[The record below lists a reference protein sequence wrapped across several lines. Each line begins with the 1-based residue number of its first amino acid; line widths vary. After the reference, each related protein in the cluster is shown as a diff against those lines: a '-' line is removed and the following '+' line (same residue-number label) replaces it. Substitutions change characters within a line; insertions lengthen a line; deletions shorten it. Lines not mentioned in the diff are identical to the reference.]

1 MLSRRDTQPKPCGPE
16 SSHRRQQEIHDD
28 GIDPWTRIQRLF
40 KMPSQTGLNKLNINH
55 GWPVMVLLPLA
66 GLAKIFHWSP
76 TIVLVVNIAAI
87 IFLSESISISS
98 DELAEHLGEL
108 QGALL
113 SATFGN
119 TVELTAGVLA
129 LVHGEIAF
137 AQSVMVG
144 SILSDILLIFGC
156 CLVTASYNKEV
167 LEFNSAL
174 AKTLSSLMMI
184 TAVTML
190 LPTALYSTFPV
201 SEIDERVLSFSRGTS
216 LVLLALYGGYLYF
229 YLGTHKHLFLSN
241 EGEAGDDDDENNGGS
256 SSADSGASL
265 ASSIIRLT
273 TAVAATVFCTELL
286 LESVEDMA
294 QTLGVSEVF
303 IAIVFIPIASNST
316 EGVTVIAASRTGDT
330 DSAIRVIIDSLLQI
344 GLFVIPFLVIIGWCI
359 AEPMTLFFD
368 SFQTVAMFSAILVV
382 NHLLR
387 DGQYAYIHGAM
398 LLALYSSLVV
408 AFYTR

>member
-1 MLSRRDTQPKPCGPE
+1 MSRRGTQPEPCGPE
-16 SSHRRQQEIHDD
+16 PSRHQRHQIQDAD
-28 GIDPWTRIQRLF
+28 IDPWTQIQRFF
-40 KMPSQTGLNKLNINH
+40 KMPSQTGLKELNINH

-66 GLAKIFHWSP
+66 GLAKIFHWNP
-76 TIVLVVNIAAI
+76 IIVLVVNIVAI
-87 IFLSESISISS
+87 IFLSEAISISS

-119 TVELTAGVLA
+119 TVELTAGILA
-129 LVHGEIAF
+129 LVHGEISF

-144 SILSDILLIFGC
+144 SILSDILLVFGC
-156 CLVTASYNKEV
+156 CLITASYNKEV

-184 TAVTML
+184 TSVTML

-201 SEIDERVLSFSRGTS
+201 SEIDDRVLSFSRGTS

-241 EGEAGDDDDENNGGS
+241 ESETSDDGIQGDPSPPANR
-256 SSADSGASL
+256 ASL
-265 ASSIIRLT
+265 ASSIIRLI

-286 LESVEDMA
+286 LESIGDMT

-316 EGVTVIAASRTGDT
+316 EGVTVITASRTGDT

-344 GLFVIPFLVIIGWCI
+344 GLFVIPFLVIIGWGI

-368 SFQTVAMFSAILVV
+368 SFQTVAMFLAILVV

-408 AFYTR
+408 AFYAH

>member
-1 MLSRRDTQPKPCGPE
+1 M
-16 SSHRRQQEIHDD
+16 
-28 GIDPWTRIQRLF
+28 
-40 KMPSQTGLNKLNINH
+40 
-55 GWPVMVLLPLA
+55 
-66 GLAKIFHWSP
+66 
-76 TIVLVVNIAAI
+76 
-87 IFLSESISISS
+87 
-98 DELAEHLGEL
+98 
-108 QGALL
+108 
-113 SATFGN
+113 
-119 TVELTAGVLA
+119 
-129 LVHGEIAF
+129 
-137 AQSVMVG
+137 
-144 SILSDILLIFGC
+144 
-156 CLVTASYNKEV
+156 
-167 LEFNSAL
+167 
-174 AKTLSSLMMI
+174 
-184 TAVTML
+184 
-190 LPTALYSTFPV
+190 
-201 SEIDERVLSFSRGTS
+201 
-216 LVLLALYGGYLYF
+216 LLALYGGYLYF

-241 EGEAGDDDDENNGGS
+241 ESEAGDDDDENNGGS

-286 LESVEDMA
+286 LESVDDMA

-398 LLALYSSLVV
+398 LLAL
-408 AFYTR
+408 

>member
-1 MLSRRDTQPKPCGPE
+1 MSRRDTPESCGPE
-16 SSHRRQQEIHDD
+16 PSRHQRQQQTQDAD
-28 GIDPWTRIQRLF
+28 IDPWTRIQRSF

-66 GLAKIFHWSP
+66 GLTKIFHWSS
-76 TIVLVVNIAAI
+76 TIVLVVNIVAI
-87 IFLSESISISS
+87 IFLSEAISISS
-98 DELAEHLGEL
+98 DELAAHLGEL

-119 TVELTAGVLA
+119 TVELTAGILA
-129 LVHGEIAF
+129 LVHDEIPF

-144 SILSDILLIFGC
+144 SILSDILLVFGC

-201 SEIDERVLSFSRGTS
+201 SEIDDRVLSFSRGTS
-216 LVLLALYGGYLYF
+216 LVLLGLYGGYLYF
-229 YLGTHKHLFLSN
+229 YLGTHKHLFVSN
-241 EGEAGDDDDENNGGS
+241 ESESSDYENNGDS
-256 SSADSGASL
+256 SSAASRASL

-286 LESVEDMA
+286 LESVDDMA
-294 QTLGVSEVF
+294 QTLRVSEVF
-303 IAIVFIPIASNST
+303 IAMVFIPIASNST

-368 SFQTVAMFSAILVV
+368 SFQTVAMFLAILVV

-408 AFYTR
+408 AFYAR

>member
-1 MLSRRDTQPKPCGPE
+1 MASQRR
-16 SSHRRQQEIHDD
+16 IHCREPRHNPDV
-28 GIDPWTRIQRLF
+28 GTRIQEWF
-40 KMPSQTGLNKLNINH
+40 NKPAQGLNFSPGL
-55 GWPVMVLLPLA
+55 PVMMLLPLA
-66 GLAKIFHWSP
+66 GAAKLFHWNAA
-76 TIVLVVNIAAI
+76 IVLVVNIVAI
-87 IFLSESISISS
+87 IFLSESISVSS

-119 TVELTAGVLA
+119 TVELTAGILA
-129 LVHGEIAF
+129 LVHGEIRF

-144 SILSDILLIFGC
+144 SILSDILLVFGV
-156 CLVTASYNKEV
+156 CLITASYNKDV
-167 LEFNSAL
+167 LHFNGAL

-184 TAVTML
+184 TAVAIL

-201 SEIDERVLSFSRGTS
+201 SEIDDRVLSFSRGTAI
-216 LVLLALYGGYLYF
+216 VLLALYGGYLYF
-229 YLGTHKHLFLSN
+229 YLGTHKHLFVTSDS
-241 EGEAGDDDDENNGGS
+241 EASDDE
-256 SSADSGASL
+256 DDTKPEPRTPASL

-286 LESVEDMA
+286 IESTEDMA

-316 EGVTVIAASRTGDT
+316 EGVTVAASSKSGDT

-344 GLFVIPFLVIIGWCI
+344 GLFAIPFLVIVGWCI
-359 AEPMTLFFD
+359 GEPMTLFFD
-368 SFQTVAMFSAILVV
+368 SLQTVAMFLSILVV

-398 LLALYSSLVV
+398 LLALYSGLIA

>member
-28 GIDPWTRIQRLF
+28 DIDPWTRIQRLF

-66 GLAKIFHWSP
+66 GLAKIFHWNP

-201 SEIDERVLSFSRGTS
+201 SEIDDRVLSFSRGTS

-241 EGEAGDDDDENNGGS
+241 ESEAGDDDDENNGGS

-286 LESVEDMA
+286 LESVDDMA

-398 LLALYSSLVV
+398 LLAL
-408 AFYTR
+408 

>member
-1 MLSRRDTQPKPCGPE
+1 MFFRRDTPE
-16 SSHRRQQEIHDD
+16 SSGQPSRYQRQEQIQDD
-28 GIDPWTRIQRLF
+28 IDPLNRIQRF
-40 KMPSQTGLNKLNINH
+40 FEMPSQTGLKEMNISH
-55 GWPVMVLLPLA
+55 GWLVMILLPLA
-66 GLAKIFHWSP
+66 GAAKIFHWNP
-76 TIVLVVNIAAI
+76 TIVLVVNIVAI
-87 IFLSESISISS
+87 IFLSEAISISS
-98 DELAEHLGEL
+98 DELTEHLGEL
-108 QGALL
+108 QGVLL

-119 TVELTAGVLA
+119 TVELTAGILA
-129 LVHGEIAF
+129 LVHDKIPF

-144 SILSDILLIFGC
+144 SILSDILLVFGC

-201 SEIDERVLSFSRGTS
+201 SEIDDRVLSFSRGTS
-216 LVLLALYGGYLYF
+216 LVLLVLYGGYLYF

-241 EGEAGDDDDENNGGS
+241 ESEAGDDESNS
-256 SSADSGASL
+256 SSPPSRASL
-265 ASSIIRLT
+265 ASSIIRLI
-273 TAVAATVFCTELL
+273 TAVAATIFCTELL
-286 LESVEDMA
+286 LESTSETA
-294 QTLGVSEVF
+294 KTLGVSEVF
-303 IAIVFIPIASNST
+303 IAIIFIPIASNST
-316 EGVTVIAASRTGDT
+316 EAITVITASRTGDT
-330 DSAIRVIIDSLLQI
+330 DSSIRVIIDSLLQI

-368 SFQTVAMFSAILVV
+368 SFQTVAMFLAILVV

-398 LLALYSSLVV
+398 LLALYSSLVA
-408 AFYTR
+408 AFYAR

>member
-1 MLSRRDTQPKPCGPE
+1 MVSRQDTSGSRGQP
-16 SSHRRQQEIHDD
+16 SHHQSQQQIQDD
-28 GIDPWTRIQRLF
+28 IDPWTRIQRF
-40 KMPSQTGLNKLNINH
+40 FEMPSQTRPKELNISH
-55 GWPVMVLLPLA
+55 GWPVMILLPLA
-66 GLAKIFHWSP
+66 GAAKIFHWNP
-76 TIVLVVNIAAI
+76 IIVLVVNIVAI
-87 IFLSESISISS
+87 IFLSEAISISS
-98 DELAEHLGEL
+98 DELAAHLGEL
-108 QGALL
+108 KGALL

-119 TVELTAGVLA
+119 TVELTAGILA
-129 LVHGEIAF
+129 LVHDEIPF

-144 SILSDILLIFGC
+144 SILSDILLVFGC
-156 CLVTASYNKEV
+156 CLVTASYSKEV
-167 LEFNSAL
+167 LEFNNAL

-201 SEIDERVLSFSRGTS
+201 SEIDKRVLSFSRGTS
-216 LVLLALYGGYLYF
+216 LVLLVLYGGYLYF

-241 EGEAGDDDDENNGGS
+241 ESKTSDDEN
-256 SSADSGASL
+256 DSDPSPTNRPSL
-265 ASSIIRLT
+265 ASSIIRLI

-286 LESVEDMA
+286 LESINDMA
-294 QTLGVSEVF
+294 KTLGVSEVF

-316 EGVTVIAASRTGDT
+316 EGVTVITASRTGDT

-344 GLFVIPFLVIIGWCI
+344 GLFVIPFLVVIGWCI
-359 AEPMTLFFD
+359 AEPMSLFFD
-368 SFQTVAMFSAILVV
+368 SFQTIAMFLAILVV

-408 AFYTR
+408 AFYAH